1 MYIIN
6 EASNK
11 DEILNI
17 ESILKDNFS
26 KVKKYETYFFIP
38 NEDKKLQKF
47 LNPPSNKYI
56 NHAHYRYF
64 FEAAT
69 ILFTKY
75 GMDYRQVENAIN
87 NI

>member
-1 MYIIN
+1 MHMLN

-26 KVKKYETYFFIP
+26 KVK
-38 NEDKKLQKF
+38 NMKLIFYTQWRQKASKKF
-47 LNPPSNKYI
+47 LNPPSYKYI

-69 ILFTKY
+69 ILLTKY
-75 GMDYRQVENAIN
+75 GMDYRQVENTIN

>member
-1 MYIIN
+1 MYMIK
-6 EASNK
+6 EASSK

-26 KVKKYETYFFIP
+26 KVKKYKTYFFTP
-38 NEDKKLQKF
+38 DEDKKLQKF

-56 NHAHYRYF
+56 NDWRYRYF
-64 FEAAT
+64 FEAAS
-69 ILFTKY
+69 ILFNKY
-75 GMDYRQVENAIN
+75 GMDYKQVENAIN